1 MSADPGLNVI
11 LGSGAIGLAVMRQ
24 LVVRGRRVRFVSR
37 GGRISAPDGVEAV
50 PADIFDVEARTSAV
64 QGASVI
70 FNCLN
75 PPYTKWPE
83 LFPTMQQAAIVAAED
98 SGAKLVVVENLYG
111 YGRVDGPMTEQ
122 TPLMATTKKGQVR
135 ARMTEALMDAHQKG
149 QIRVTIARGSDYF
162 GPHGLNSAMGSRV
175 FYPMLAGKKVSV
187 LGDPDVPHTYT
198 YVDDFATA
206 LVTLSEKDEAL
217 GEVWHVPNA
226 ETLTTRQFLEVA
238 FEEVGVEPRI
248 GRTPNV
254 VLRLAGMFVGDIRE
268 VVEMLYE
275 FEEPFVVD
283 SSKFTR
289 TFGIEG
295 TPIREALRATIDW
308 FRENPPT

>member
-1 MSADPGLNVI
+1 MSTDTGLNVI

-24 LVVRGRRVRFVSR
+24 LAERGRQVRIVSR
-37 GGRISAPDGVEAV
+37 GGRTRAPNGVQVVA
-50 PADIFDVEARTSAV
+50 ADIFDVEARSSAV

-83 LFPTMQQAAIVAAED
+83 LFPAMQQAAIGAAED
-98 SGAKLVVVENLYG
+98 SGARLVVVENLYG
-111 YGRVDGPMTEQ
+111 YGRVTGPMTEQ

-135 ARMTEALMDAHQKG
+135 ARMTTDLMEAHGKG
-149 QIRVTIARGSDYF
+149 RIRATVARGSDYF
-162 GPHGLNSAMGSRV
+162 GPHGLTSAMGSPV

-187 LGDPDVPHTYT
+187 VGDPDVPHTYT
-198 YVDDFATA
+198 YLDDFATA
-206 LVTLSEKDEAL
+206 LVTLSDRDEAL

-238 FEEVGVEPRI
+238 FEEAGAEPRI
-248 GRTPNV
+248 GTTPKLM
-254 VLRLAGMFVGDIRE
+254 LRLVGMFVRDIGE

-289 TFGIEG
+289 TFGLDG
-295 TPIREALRATIDW
+295 TPIREALRATVRW
-308 FRENPPT
+308 FRENPQA